1 MKKQQQKHPF
11 GPLAWKW
18 LGIQYPKS
26 TFILLKLQKYGSA
39 KMDVSV
45 ICTWSLYLMEF
56 LLMNSFGNPF

>member
-26 TFILLKLQKYGSA
+26 TFILLKLQKYGST
-39 KMDVSV
+39 KV
-45 ICTWSLYLMEF
+45 IARKQFCLRTDDDRHII
-56 LLMNSFGNPF
+56 